1 MKLLEQI
8 NKFVPYF
15 KKLSDVNVFRNILVV
30 SNTGLGDT
38 LLSTPSIVSLRKSF
52 PEIRITFLINKKM
65 FPLFEGFEFIDDF
78 VLYSSGFLSQ
88 LKIISEIRSRE
99 IDTIFLFHSNGPE
112 DIFFS
117 VLGGARNILKTT
129 DNVNHKFLKIFLN
142 SANIEYKHNI
152 EKKLDLVKVFN
163 PSTISKKMLIPSHFY
178 KKNGF
183 IIKNQNYKYLGIQM
197 GAQDAYKMW
206 PLENFIKLANRF
218 QSTLLKI
225 KFVLLGLTRAE
236 HLISEK
242 FERAIEDAESVIN
255 LCGKSKINELP
266 IIINDLDLLLTND
279 TGVMHLAIALQV
291 KTVSLF
297 GPTDSKIYGPYQD
310 CNFHKVIQVD
320 GSFINVVP
328 KKQRGPDGMALISKD
343 EVFDKTCEVLGL

>member
-1 MKLLEQI
+1 MKLLEQV

-15 KKLSDVNVFRNILVV
+15 KKLSDVNSFRNILVV

-129 DNVNHKFLKIFLN
+129 DDVNHKFLKIFLN
-142 SANIEYKHNI
+142 SANIDQKHNI
-152 EKKLDLVKVFN
+152 EKKLDLVKFFN
-163 PSTISKKMLIPSHFY
+163 PSIISKKMLIPGKFY

-183 IIKNQNYKYLGIQM
+183 IIKNQKYLYLGIQM

-206 PLENFIKLANRF
+206 PLENFIKLANRL
-218 QSTLLKI
+218 QSNFLNI
-225 KFVLLGLTRAE
+225 KFVLLGSTSVE
-236 HLISEK
+236 HLISDN
-242 FERAIEDAESVIN
+242 FERAIEDKDSVIN

-266 IIINDLDLLLTND
+266 ILINDLDLLLTND
-279 TGVMHLAIALQV
+279 TGAMHLAIALQV

-310 CNFHKVIQVD
+310 YNFHKVIQVD
-320 GSFINVVP
+320 GSFVNVVP
-328 KKQRGPDGMALISKD
+328 KKQRGSDGMALITID
-343 EVFDKTCEVLGL
+343 QVFDKTCEALGL